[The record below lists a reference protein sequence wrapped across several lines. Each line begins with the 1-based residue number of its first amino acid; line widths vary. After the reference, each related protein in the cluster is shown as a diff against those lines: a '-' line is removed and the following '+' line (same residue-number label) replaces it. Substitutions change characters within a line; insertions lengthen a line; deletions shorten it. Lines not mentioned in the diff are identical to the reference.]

1 MARIDALSPTT
12 RRPLT
17 RLTFAMAKRR
27 FAGKVPEPM
36 LVAARHPQIYR
47 SYLGMEMGLDKASKV
62 DDKLKELAAIKAA
75 AMTGCEFCI
84 DIGSWFGTQHG
95 ITEAQLLD
103 LPRYAESQH
112 FDELERL
119 VLDLAVG
126 MTRTPVDVSDALIE
140 QLRTHL
146 TDEQLIELTGSI
158 AVEQYRAR
166 FNWALG
172 IGSQEFTEG
181 AVCARPETVP
191 AAAAVNGSRVPAPTA
206 P

>member
-1 MARIDALSPTT
+1 MARIEPVPVTT

-17 RLTFAMAKRR
+17 RLTFAMARRR

-36 LVAARHPQIYR
+36 RVAARHPQIYR

-62 DDKLKELAAIKAA
+62 EFRLKELASVKAA

-84 DIGSWFGTQHG
+84 DIGSWIGREHG
-95 ITEAQLLD
+95 VTEQQLLD
-103 LPRYAESQH
+103 LPRYRESPH
-112 FDELERL
+112 FDDLERL

-126 MTRTPVDVSDALIE
+126 MTRTPVEVPEQLIE
-140 QLRTHL
+140 DLREHL
-146 TDEQLIELTGSI
+146 TDEQVVELCGAI

-172 IGSQEFTEG
+172 IGSEGYSEG
-181 AVCARPETVP
+181 AVCARPETAP
-191 AAAAVNGSRVPAPTA
+191 LNGSPAPA
-206 P
+206 PIAP